1 VVVLGVIFKN
11 FCCKLLCGRCLGC
24 LGYKGDA
31 CMDVGF
37 YFVGMFVCILDL
49 F

>member
-1 VVVLGVIFKN
+1 VFICKI
-11 FCCKLLCGRCLGC
+11 FCCKLLRCRGLGV